1 MKNRDMFY
9 QNINQGYNNPGMF
22 VPPSGYNMNSQFQA
36 YGPNIM
42 YNNPNMTGEQM
53 GYYDESNELS
63 ERINKLERHIKNL
76 DTRVQKLENAS
87 NEVNDNVYMI

>member
-36 YGPNIM
+36 YGPNMM

-53 GYYDESNELS
+53 GYYDESNE
-63 ERINKLERHIKNL
+63 KTLELEEIMPIFDKVIESVIK
-76 DTRVQKLENAS
+76 KHNA
-87 NEVNDNVYMI
+87 VLRDK